1 MARLSV
7 IGTGYLGLT
16 HAVCMAS
23 VGHTVVALDIDEA
36 KIAALHNGVIPFHEP
51 GLAQMLVEQ
60 LDSGRLAF
68 TTSWQH
74 VADNADIHFLCVGTP
89 QLQGSHAAD
98 MSQVFGAVESLAP
111 LLTSPCVVVGKS
123 TVPVGTAQSLADKII
138 SLAPA
143 GQSAHLVWNPEFLRE
158 GFAIKDTLHP
168 DRIVLGVQHDVDV
181 DALKDVYETSLEGGT
196 PLVVT
201 DYPTAELVKVAANAF
216 LATKI
221 SFINAFADLADTV
234 GADVTTLADA
244 IGHDTRI
251 GRRFLNAGVGFGGGC
266 LPKDIRAL
274 QARAT
279 ELGLAEQFAFL
290 THVDAINK
298 SRRSRVVDM
307 ATDALGG
314 SVSGKDITVL
324 GAAFKPDSDDV
335 RDSPALDIAVTLAG
349 LGANVTVHD
358 PEALHNVRALHP
370 MLSTDDDVLVAL
382 ANADLVLHLTEWVE
396 YRELDP
402 AVVGSIVNQR
412 IVIDGR
418 NMLDRESWSAAGWQ
432 VTYLGKPGSQA
443 AL

>member
-1 MARLSV
+1 
-7 IGTGYLGLT
+7 
-16 HAVCMAS
+16 MAS
-23 VGHTVVALDIDEA
+23 IGHSVVALDVDEA

-51 GLAQMLVEQ
+51 GLAEMLVEQ

-89 QLQGSHAAD
+89 QSTTSHAAD
-98 MSQVFGAVESLAP
+98 MSQVFGAIESLVP
-111 LLTSPCVVVGKS
+111 LLTKPCIVVGKS
-123 TVPVGTAQSLADKII
+123 TVPVGTAQSVADTLT
-138 SLAPA
+138 SHAPA
-143 GQSAHLVWNPEFLRE
+143 GPDVHLVWNPEFLRE
-158 GFAIKDTLHP
+158 GFAIQDTLHP
-168 DRIVLGVQHDVDV
+168 DRIVLGVSHQSDV
-181 DALKDVYETSLEGGT
+181 ASLSDVYQPSLEGGT

-221 SFINAFADLADTV
+221 SFINAFADLADVV

-279 ELGLAEQFAFL
+279 ELGLAEQFEFL
-290 THVDAINK
+290 SNVDSINK
-298 SRRSRVVDM
+298 SRRSRIIDI
-307 ATDALGG
+307 ATDVLGG
-314 SVSGKDITVL
+314 NVSGKDITVL
-324 GAAFKPDSDDV
+324 GAAFKPDSDDI
-335 RDSPALDIAVTLAG
+335 RDSPALDIAVALAQ
-349 LGANVTVHD
+349 LGAHVTVHD
-358 PEALHNVRALHP
+358 PEALHNVRRHHP
-370 MLSTDDDVLVAL
+370 MLETDDDVLVAL
-382 ANADLVLHLTEWVE
+382 ANADIVLHLTEWSE

-412 IVIDGR
+412 HIVDGR
-418 NMLDRESWSAAGWQ
+418 NVLACDLWSAAGWQ
-432 VTYLGKPGSQA
+432 ITYLGKPGSQS